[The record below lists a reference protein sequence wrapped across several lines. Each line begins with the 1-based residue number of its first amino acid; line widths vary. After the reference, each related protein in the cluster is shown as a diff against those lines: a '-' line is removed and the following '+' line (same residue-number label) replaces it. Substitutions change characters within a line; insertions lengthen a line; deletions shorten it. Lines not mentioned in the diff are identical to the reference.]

1 MSHMRQILISSRTPF
16 ALAAAIFSLAGPA
29 SAAQCDDPGST
40 WQTRPASQ
48 VDMNAARLQDAI
60 DWTTLHAS
68 ASVLVFR
75 HGCRVGQSRLDPVTS
90 LVPLDGWS
98 MTKSVTSLLVGRAV
112 TLGLLDVDSPIAP
125 LYPEAD
131 AAHGSLTP
139 RELLTMSSGLHI
151 NWVRDL
157 DPAMP
162 DRVRDA
168 LSLPFAHRP
177 GTWWEY
183 EQSPV
188 TLLANVVERAVKPAG
203 YADVQ
208 DFAARELFG
217 PVGIPAGSWL
227 WERDRAGHTEGWAH
241 LHMRSPDWA
250 RLGHLVL
257 HGGEWAGE
265 RIIAS
270 DYLDRALSP
279 DAVNHAYGLLFWLN
293 GGDTYVLPGVE
304 GRDVGKGMLIADAPI
319 DTVLMAGNGEQRVYV
334 IPSRDMVIVRL
345 GENGSWEGDT
355 RASVWTGRAGEL
367 DNELVRRVMLAV
379 DDVPYDDPGPYPGS
393 HLVLP
398 PLDRGVVGDARDF
411 DQVLAGAGLGPDAPA
426 GCTPLGCN

>member
-1 MSHMRQILISSRTPF
+1 MSLWAHPK
-16 ALAAAIFSLAGPA
+16 
-29 SAAQCDDPGST
+29 
-40 WQTRPASQ
+40 TRK
-48 VDMNAARLQDAI
+48 I
-60 DWTTLHAS
+60 
-68 ASVLVFR
+68 
-75 HGCRVGQSRLDPVTS
+75 G
-90 LVPLDGWS
+90 
-98 MTKSVTSLLVGRAV
+98 
-112 TLGLLDVDSPIAP
+112 
-125 LYPEAD
+125 
-131 AAHGSLTP
+131 
-139 RELLTMSSGLHI
+139 
-151 NWVRDL
+151 
-157 DPAMP
+157 
-162 DRVRDA
+162 
-168 LSLPFAHRP
+168 
-177 GTWWEY
+177 
-183 EQSPV
+183 PV

-208 DFAARELFG
+208 DFAAKELFG
-217 PVGIPAGSWL
+217 PVGIPGGSWL

-257 HGGEWAGE
+257 HGGEWAGK
-265 RIIAS
+265 RLIS
-270 DYLDRALSP
+270 TDYLDRATTP
-279 DAVNHAYGLLFWLN
+279 DPVNHAYGLLFWLN

-304 GRDVGKGMLIADAPI
+304 GRDAGTGMLIADAPI

-334 IPSRDMVIVRL
+334 IPSRDMVIVRI

-393 HLVLP
+393 DLVLP
-398 PLDRGVVGDARDF
+398 PLDRGVVGDARDV